1 MMKKCALVSLS
12 LFLFVS
18 RKSLKF
24 ENLEKKSKWWRW
36 LREDVGIRET
46 PSRVSRLTLLKLA
59 NYGF

>member
-12 LFLFVS
+12 LFLS

-46 PSRVSRLTLLKLA
+46 PPRVSRLTLLKLA